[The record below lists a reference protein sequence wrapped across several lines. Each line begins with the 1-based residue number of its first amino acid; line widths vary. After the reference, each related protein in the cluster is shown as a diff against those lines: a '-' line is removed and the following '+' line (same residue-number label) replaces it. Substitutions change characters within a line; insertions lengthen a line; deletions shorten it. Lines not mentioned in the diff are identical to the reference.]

1 MNQIAKEE
9 HRRDMFSLIRKYE
22 ESNISAR
29 EFYRQYNLP
38 EHIFYYWRRKYKE
51 AHSPKD
57 QGFIPVGIG
66 PPVFPPVN
74 ELRGSVQIQYPT
86 GVLVTLDNS
95 VSIARI
101 KALIK
106 AI

>member
-22 ESNISAR
+22 ESNMSAR
-29 EFYRQYNLP
+29 AFYRQHSLP

-51 AHSPKD
+51 VHSPTE
-57 QGFIPVGIG
+57 QGFLPVEIG
-66 PPVFPPVN
+66 PPVLSPLN
-74 ELRGSVQIQYPT
+74 ELRGSVQIQYPN
-86 GVLVTLDNS
+86 GVQVTLDKS
-95 VSIARI
+95 VSISRI